1 MLELLLGLLSR
12 REAEN
17 EAEARPK
24 PILKRSDQFVNAPLL
39 DQFGRRVRFRDAFVD
54 GRALI
59 VNTMYTVC
67 RGTCPGTSNVLRRL
81 RASLSPIF
89 PEGLTIVS
97 LTLDPVTDDP
107 DALRAYA
114 KIYGADRPRKG
125 LCDWRFLTGAPADVD
140 RLRRSLGF
148 YDLDPKVDGD
158 LTRHAS
164 LLLFGNTRTDRWA
177 ATPSELREPLLIET
191 ARRICGTTFEQKYG
205 IKG

>member
-1 MLELLLGLLSR
+1 MMLELLLGLLSR
-12 REAEN
+12 REAGTDP
-17 EAEARPK
+17 RPR
-24 PILKRSDQFVNAPLL
+24 PTLKRSDRFVNASLL
-39 DQFGRRVRFRDAFVD
+39 DQFGRRVHFRDAFVD

-67 RGTCPGTSNVLRRL
+67 RGSCPGTSNVLRRL
-81 RASLSPIF
+81 REALSPIF
-89 PEGLTIVS
+89 PEGLSIVS
-97 LTLDPVTDDP
+97 LTLDPATDDP

-114 KIYGADRPRKG
+114 RIYDADRPRKG
-125 LCDWRFLTGAPADVD
+125 LCEWRFLTGAPAEVD

-158 LTRHAS
+158 LNQHAS

-177 ATPSELREPLLIET
+177 AMPSQLREPLLIET

-205 IKG
+205 VKA